1 VRSRQV
7 QFCGGG
13 VHKGLALER
22 VGFLRGISGLP
33 LFSCGQIP
41 SAAGAVEGRRGGS
54 RKKEFCADSI
64 ILTTPRFC
72 LALFSCIFS
81 ANLFWGE
88 QAVDMSSALPGF
100 CRVCGPQNQSPNCFS
115 SAQAQT
121 LELRGERTEIPTVP
135 KIDCRA
141 RDNPLHCI
149 RGPSLK

>member
-1 VRSRQV
+1 MRSRQV
-7 QFCGGG
+7 QLCGGG

-64 ILTTPRFC
+64 NLTTPRFC

-100 CRVCGPQNQSPNCFS
+100 CRVCGPQNQSPNYS
-115 SAQAQT
+115 
-121 LELRGERTEIPTVP
+121 
-135 KIDCRA
+135 
-141 RDNPLHCI
+141 PLQKRRLWSCEE
-149 RGPSLK
+149 RGPKFPPCPK